1 MKRTVYLSL
10 TLTLLV
16 GALLMIPSDAFSHC
30 DTLDGPVIKD
40 AKAAL
45 AAKDVTP
52 ALKWVRA
59 QDEAEI
65 RDAFNKTLAVRSKGD
80 AARDLA
86 DTYFF
91 ETLVRVHRAGEGAP
105 YTGLKPAGS
114 MAHIEAAA
122 DESLESGSPD
132 EIVNH
137 LTKAMTDG
145 IRDRYAKVKAAK
157 VKSGKSVAE
166 GREYVHAYVEYLH
179 YVAGLF
185 DQITKGGA
193 HAHGEA
199 AHEEAQEK

>member
-1 MKRTVYLSL
+1 MKKHTFLPL
-10 TLTLLV
+10 GLALLV
-16 GALLMIPSDAFSHC
+16 GALLTIPSDAFAHC

-45 AAKDVTP
+45 ASKDVTP
-52 ALKWVRA
+52 VLKWVRA

-65 RDAFNKTLAVRSKGD
+65 RDSFNKTVAVRSKGD

-86 DTYFF
+86 DMYFF

-132 EIVNH
+132 EIVAH
-137 LTKAMTDG
+137 LTKAMTEG

-157 VKSGKSVAE
+157 AKSGTSVEA
-166 GREYVHAYVEYLH
+166 GRDYVHAYVEYLH

-185 DQITKGGA
+185 DQVTKGGA

-199 AHEEAQEK
+199 AHEEGHER